1 MTKKLDA
8 LGYVSIVMIIAIAV
22 LSTIYFI
29 EDSKFEAMVLAG
41 IGFILMLITDIRF
54 EMGIH

>member
-1 MTKKLDA
+1 
-8 LGYVSIVMIIAIAV
+8 MIIAIAV